1 MRGERALA
9 IASFENQRR
18 THEIIV
24 PTTRWRNSM
33 ALKMTLMPS
42 AYFYQNELSFA
53 QMSEQWSLP
62 LVDTNSRV
70 ISPYSLIERIDA
82 DMHAQQKHLS
92 PYTVQA
98 RMIAPALRSVV
109 KKIAFAQSE
118 IDLARLGCALER
130 YRLAHGDY
138 PESLDALEP
147 QFIAQVPH
155 DIING
160 QPLHYRLQPDGLF
173 ILYSVGWN
181 ETDDGGQV
189 ALTKAGRVDREQGDL
204 VWQYPAKN

>member
-1 MRGERALA
+1 MDFSHWLTRIHVSFPLLIGER
-9 IASFENQRR
+9 
-18 THEIIV
+18 
-24 PTTRWRNSM
+24 
-33 ALKMTLMPS
+33 
-42 AYFYQNELSFA
+42 
-53 QMSEQWSLP
+53 
-62 LVDTNSRV
+62 
-70 ISPYSLIERIDA
+70 IEA
-82 DMHAQQKHLS
+82 DIRAQQKHWSL
-92 PYTVQA
+92 YTVQA
-98 RMIAPALRSVV
+98 RMLAPAIAPVV
-109 KKIAFAQSE
+109 KKVAFAQSE
-118 IDLARLGCALER
+118 IDLARIACALER